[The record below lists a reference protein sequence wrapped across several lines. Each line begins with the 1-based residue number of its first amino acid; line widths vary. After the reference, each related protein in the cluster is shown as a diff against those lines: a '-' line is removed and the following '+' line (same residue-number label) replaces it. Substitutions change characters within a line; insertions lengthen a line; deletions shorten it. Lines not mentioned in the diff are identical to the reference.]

1 MKNKSILGIYSYE
14 GCNLRSLENALK
26 ILNINYEIS
35 NIFEDLIKFNKI
47 IFPGVGNMK
56 NIKSDKMRKLS
67 KETINYSNNG
77 GIIYGICLGLQ
88 MFFEYSKE
96 SEANTLGLIK
106 GNSVPIKENYK
117 LKLNVNFN
125 KLEINKNHLN
135 NKIIKNLFED
145 ISYDS
150 KFYFLHRYYCENK
163 DKDSLVINSKLDNNL
178 LPSVFIKKN
187 LIGTQFH
194 PELSKGPG
202 LKFLKNFSNL

>member
-1 MKNKSILGIYSYE
+1 MKNKNIIGIYSYE

-26 ILNINYEIS
+26 TINLNYEIS

-67 KETINYSNNG
+67 KEIFKYSNDG

-96 SEANTLGLIK
+96 SETNTLGLIK
-106 GNSVPIKENYK
+106 GNSIPIKENYK
-117 LKLNVNFN
+117 LKLNVSFN
-125 KLEINKNHLN
+125 KLEIDKNHLN
-135 NKIIKNLFED
+135 NKIIKNLFKD

-150 KFYFLHRYYCENK
+150 KFYFLHSYYCENR
-163 DKDSLVINSKLDNNL
+163 DKDSLVINSKLENKL
-178 LPSVFIKKN
+178 LPSVFIKRN

-194 PELSKGPG
+194 PELSKDPG